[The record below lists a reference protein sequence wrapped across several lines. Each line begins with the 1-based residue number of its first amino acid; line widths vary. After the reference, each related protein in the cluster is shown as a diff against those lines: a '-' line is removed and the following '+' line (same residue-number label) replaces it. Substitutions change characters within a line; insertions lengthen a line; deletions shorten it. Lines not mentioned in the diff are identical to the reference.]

1 MLLNGE
7 AWGAPDRRVG
17 VIIDVLSNPGNQLA
31 EQGFETVV
39 EEESPELF
47 WCHLERDG
55 RRVAPMYGR
64 GTNPAEAVE
73 SAWNRYRTEEFGD
86 AP

>member
-1 MLLNGE
+1 L
-7 AWGAPDRRVG
+7 V
-17 VIIDVLSNPGNQLA
+17 
-31 EQGFETVV
+31 EQGFETVI

-64 GTNPAEAVE
+64 GTTEAVE
-73 SAWNRYRTEEFGD
+73 SAWNRYRSEEIGD